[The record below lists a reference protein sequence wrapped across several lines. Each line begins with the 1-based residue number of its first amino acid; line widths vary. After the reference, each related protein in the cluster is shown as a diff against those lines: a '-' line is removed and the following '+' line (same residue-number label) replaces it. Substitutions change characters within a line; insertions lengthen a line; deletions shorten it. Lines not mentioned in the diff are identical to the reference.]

1 MLFVLGSILAGVLL
15 HGYFVDDKVAA
26 PQSMKED
33 AKAGSSPRLWLVGRS
48 VIYHIKSGKGEINL
62 PPCRLM
68 AVELGPSTDPNKAT
82 LQIMVN
88 KSVESKAKPVTNIES
103 EAKYV
108 KLTPTQYHTSIVL
121 KTKKATRVPITTYY
135 SS

>member
-48 VIYHIKSGKGEINL
+48 VGDLSYKKWKGRNK
-62 PPCRLM
+62 
-68 AVELGPSTDPNKAT
+68 PS
-82 LQIMVN
+82 
-88 KSVESKAKPVTNIES
+88 SV
-103 EAKYV
+103 
-108 KLTPTQYHTSIVL
+108 
-121 KTKKATRVPITTYY
+121 
-135 SS
+135 